1 MIIKLNL
8 YNNKLE
14 VIKEIEGGY
23 MSCVRSEG
31 GWVFDYEDEEYLIID
46 MRDEG

>member
-23 MSCVRSEG
+23 LSCVRSEG
-31 GWVFDYEDEEYLIID
+31 GWVFDYEEYLIID
-46 MRDEG
+46 MRDEA